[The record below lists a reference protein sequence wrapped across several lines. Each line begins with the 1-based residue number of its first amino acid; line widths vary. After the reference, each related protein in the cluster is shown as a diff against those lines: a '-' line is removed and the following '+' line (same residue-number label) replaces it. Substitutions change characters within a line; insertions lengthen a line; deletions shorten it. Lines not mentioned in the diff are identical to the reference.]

1 MNVKKEYGYV
11 LIVGLLLYL
20 LQQLVFLIP
29 VLRERS
35 QTKIKAPILYPRDS
49 EIQKLNLTSDQ
60 VLKYYRAQR
69 VHQNNVESM
78 SVFMP
83 IFLIAGLFEPKNVAI
98 AGLVVF
104 VFRLIGGIGYLYG
117 NRMYGA
123 PWHLGELFLLY
134 TVGKIAYKMLFKSGT
149 SGAGTSATSGAG
161 TSGAGTSGAGTSG
174 AGTSGTSGVKN

>member
-35 QTKIKAPILYPRDS
+35 KTKIKAPILYPRDS

-134 TVGKIAYKMLFKSGT
+134 TVGKIAYKMLFKSG
-149 SGAGTSATSGAG
+149 AGTAAGTAG
-161 TSGAGTSGAGTSG
+161 TSGAGTSGAGTAS
-174 AGTSGTSGVKN
+174 AVKN